1 MSKKLWQPSL
11 LEKRNSNLFAFEN
24 YILKKL
30 KIKFNGNY
38 KNLLNWS
45 IKNSPEFW
53 SRFWDFTKIKGTKS
67 KQKIRKSK
75 IFYKNLFLPGSKLN
89 FGENLLS
96 KNNQEKAVTFISE
109 NGYREERS
117 WRQLNL
123 NTCKILKFLRKINI
137 KKGDRVAAY
146 MPNTIETVEAFIA
159 TTSLGSIWS
168 SCSPDFGSKGVIERF
183 SQINPKVLFITD
195 QYFYNGKKIDVLKKL
210 PEILKS
216 IPSIKSVVISNYPGK
231 KFIKN
236 KNKNKLKKINLFKW
250 NKLIQ
255 TNDEKINFKRFD
267 FETELVI
274 LYSSGTTGKP
284 KCICHRSGGVL
295 IQHMKEHQLH
305 CNIKENDNVFYFT
318 TCGWMM
324 WNWLVSSLASKASI
338 VLFDGSP
345 MFKSS
350 DLLLKI
356 AQREKITLFGISAKY
371 VDALRKFKPKLKY
384 KFKLNKLRTI
394 CSTGSP
400 LSEESFKYVYKHI
413 KKNVHLSSISGGTD
427 IVSCFVLGNLYQP
440 VNIGEIQNNGLALDV
455 DVLSDKGKSLKN
467 SKGELV
473 CKNPFPS
480 MPLKFWNDKN
490 DIKFKNAYFN
500 RFKNIWHHGDYAEI
514 KNNGGYIIHGRS
526 DTTLNPGGVRLGT
539 AEIYSEV
546 EKFKEIK
553 ESIVVGQSWDNDV
566 RILLFIVMSKNYLL
580 TAKLINKIKLQIK
593 KNVSPRHVPN
603 KIIVVKDIPR
613 TKSGKIVEL
622 AVKSK
627 IEGSE
632 IKNIEALA
640 NPEAL
645 EQFNNLKELS
655 N

>member
-11 LEKRNSNLFAFEN
+11 IVKKNSNLFAFEN
-24 YILKKL
+24 YISKKL
-30 KIKFNGNY
+30 KIKFNRNY
-38 KNLLNWS
+38 KKLLNWS

-53 SRFWDFTKIKGTKS
+53 SRFWDFSKIKGIKS
-67 KQKIRKSK
+67 NKNFRKSK
-75 IFYKNLFLPGSKLN
+75 TFYKNLFLPGSRLN

-96 KNNQEKAVTFISE
+96 KNNNEKAVTFISE
-109 NGYREERS
+109 NGFREERS

-123 NTCKILKFLRKINI
+123 NTNKISKFLKKINI

-159 TTSLGSIWS
+159 TTSLGGIWS

-195 QYFYNGKKIDVLKKL
+195 QYFYNGKKIDILNRL
-210 PEILKS
+210 PEILKL

-236 KNKNKLKKINLFKW
+236 KYKFKKINLFKC
-250 NKLIQ
+250 NELMQ
-255 TNDEKINFKRFD
+255 TNVEKIDFERFD
-267 FETELVI
+267 FETELAI

-324 WNWLVSSLASKASI
+324 WNWLVSSLASRASI

-345 MFKSS
+345 MFKSA

-440 VNIGEIQNNGLALDV
+440 VNIGEIQNNGLGLDV

-467 SKGELV
+467 RKGELV

-514 KNNGGYIIHGRS
+514 KNSGGYIIHGRS

-566 RILLFIVMSKNYLL
+566 RIVLFIVMSKNYSL
-580 TAKLINKIKLQIK
+580 TAELINKIKLQIK
-593 KNVSPRHVPN
+593 KNASPRHVPS

-627 IEGSE
+627 IEGSQ

>member
-11 LEKRNSNLFAFEN
+11 IVKKNSNLFAFEN
-24 YILKKL
+24 YISKKL
-30 KIKFNGNY
+30 KIKFSRNY
-38 KNLLNWS
+38 KKLLNWS

-53 SRFWDFTKIKGTKS
+53 SRFWDFSKIKGIKS
-67 KQKIRKSK
+67 NKNFRRSK
-75 IFYKNLFLPGSKLN
+75 TFYKNLFLPGSRLN

-96 KNNQEKAVTFISE
+96 KNNNEKAVTFISE
-109 NGYREERS
+109 NGFREERS

-123 NTCKILKFLRKINI
+123 NTNKISKFLKKINI

-146 MPNTIETVEAFIA
+146 MPNTIQTVEAFIA

-183 SQINPKVLFITD
+183 SQINPKALFITD
-195 QYFYNGKKIDVLKKL
+195 QYFYNGKKIDVLNRL
-210 PEILKS
+210 SEILKL

-236 KNKNKLKKINLFKW
+236 KYKFKKINLFKW
-250 NKLIQ
+250 NELMQ
-255 TNDEKINFKRFD
+255 TNVEKIDFERFD
-267 FETELVI
+267 FETELAI

-324 WNWLVSSLASKASI
+324 WNWLVSSLASRASI

-345 MFKSS
+345 MFKSA

-490 DIKFKNAYFN
+490 DIKFKSAYFN

-514 KNNGGYIIHGRS
+514 KNSGGYIIHGRS

-566 RILLFIVMSKNYLL
+566 RIVLFIVMSKNYSL
-580 TAKLINKIKLQIK
+580 TAELINKIKLQIK
-593 KNVSPRHVPN
+593 KNASPRHVPS

-627 IEGSE
+627 IEGSQ

>member
-1 MSKKLWQPSL
+1 MSKKLWEPSL
-11 LEKRNSNLFAFEN
+11 IVKKNSNLFAFEN
-24 YILKKL
+24 YISKKL
-30 KIKFNGNY
+30 KIKFNRNY
-38 KNLLNWS
+38 KKLLNWS

-53 SRFWDFTKIKGTKS
+53 SRFWDFSKIKGIKS
-67 KQKIRKSK
+67 NKNFRKSK
-75 IFYKNLFLPGSKLN
+75 TFYKNLFLPGSRLN

-96 KNNQEKAVTFISE
+96 KNNNEKAVTFISE
-109 NGYREERS
+109 NGFREERS

-123 NTCKILKFLRKINI
+123 NTNKISKFLKKINI

-159 TTSLGSIWS
+159 TTSLGGIWS

-195 QYFYNGKKIDVLKKL
+195 QYFYNGKKIDILNRL
-210 PEILKS
+210 PEILKL

-236 KNKNKLKKINLFKW
+236 KYKFKKINLFKW
-250 NKLIQ
+250 NELMQ
-255 TNDEKINFKRFD
+255 TNTENIDFKRFD
-267 FETELVI
+267 FETELAI

-490 DIKFKNAYFN
+490 DIKLKSAYFN

-514 KNNGGYIIHGRS
+514 KNSGGYIIHGRS

-566 RILLFIVMSKNYLL
+566 RIVLFIVMSKNYSL
-580 TAKLINKIKLQIK
+580 TAELINKIKLQIK
-593 KNVSPRHVPN
+593 KNASPRHVPS

-627 IEGSE
+627 IEGSQ

>member
-11 LEKRNSNLFAFEN
+11 IVKKNSNLFAFEN
-24 YILKKL
+24 YISKKL
-30 KIKFNGNY
+30 KIKFNRNY
-38 KNLLNWS
+38 KKLLNWS

-53 SRFWDFTKIKGTKS
+53 SRFWDFSKIKGIKS
-67 KQKIRKSK
+67 NKNFRKSK
-75 IFYKNLFLPGSKLN
+75 TFYKNLFLPGSRLN

-96 KNNQEKAVTFISE
+96 KNNNEKAVTFISE
-109 NGYREERS
+109 NGFREERS

-123 NTCKILKFLRKINI
+123 NTNKISKFLKKINI

-146 MPNTIETVEAFIA
+146 MPNTIQTVEAFIA
-159 TTSLGSIWS
+159 TTSLGGIWS

-195 QYFYNGKKIDVLKKL
+195 QYFYNGKKIDILNRL
-210 PEILKS
+210 PEILKL

-236 KNKNKLKKINLFKW
+236 KYKFKKINLFKW
-250 NKLIQ
+250 NELMQ
-255 TNDEKINFKRFD
+255 TNAEKIDFKRFD
-267 FETELVI
+267 FETELAI

-345 MFKSS
+345 MFKSA

-490 DIKFKNAYFN
+490 DIKFKSAYFN

-514 KNNGGYIIHGRS
+514 KNSGGYIIHGRS

-566 RILLFIVMSKNYLL
+566 RIVLFIVMSKNYSL
-580 TAKLINKIKLQIK
+580 TAELINKIKLQIK
-593 KNVSPRHVPN
+593 KNASPRHVPS

-627 IEGSE
+627 IEGSQ

-645 EQFNNLKELS
+645 EQFNNLKEL
-655 N
+655 NI